1 MTACGS
7 TGSSFDTTA
16 KNNVA
21 AFIGKDLD
29 GILAILGG
37 NTAYPGNGSGAWLEA
52 GASESTYSLYN
63 AALFAELEITQ
74 RQNHSMIVSY
84 VPPSN
89 DAAIAGT
96 YKRYQGHKP
105 L

>member
-63 AALFAELEITQ
+63 AALFATANYENAFLHPVKKEAKNNEQ
-74 RQNHSMIVSY
+74 V
-84 VPPSN
+84 
-89 DAAIAGT
+89 
-96 YKRYQGHKP
+96 
-105 L
+105 